1 MLARRLARIIRT
13 IANFYN
19 VVAAFEGF
27 GVPGNIK
34 TIITVGL
41 LGLYVSAC
49 SSTRDINEFALD
61 TDAAEQASQVAGIYD
76 EEPDADGQLV
86 TASISNKFSKPGS
99 EKTIVNG
106 QYENGNAG
114 IPSYQ
119 AQASGGNTASGLS
132 GTWLRVT
139 DNNSSCRLVLSRTV
153 SWEGFQASGTT
164 GCETTLFMT
173 ENWQVSRGVVLIRD
187 HLGDITARMVPQGVN
202 QLTGKLR
209 NGETLILVRN

>member
-1 MLARRLARIIRT
+1 M
-13 IANFYN
+13 
-19 VVAAFEGF
+19 
-27 GVPGNIK
+27 
-34 TIITVGL
+34 
-41 LGLYVSAC
+41 
-49 SSTRDINEFALD
+49 
-61 TDAAEQASQVAGIYD
+61 
-76 EEPDADGQLV
+76 
-86 TASISNKFSKPGS
+86 
-99 EKTIVNG
+99 
-106 QYENGNAG
+106 
-114 IPSYQ
+114 
-119 AQASGGNTASGLS
+119 
-132 GTWLRVT
+132 T